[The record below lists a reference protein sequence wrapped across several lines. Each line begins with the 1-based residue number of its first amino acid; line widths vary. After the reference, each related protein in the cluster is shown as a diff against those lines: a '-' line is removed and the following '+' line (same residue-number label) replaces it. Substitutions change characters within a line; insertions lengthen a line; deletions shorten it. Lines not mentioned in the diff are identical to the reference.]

1 MIDSIDSFPVINSLN
16 QNQQYY
22 QNMFEIKTKLQFT
35 NAYELKKR
43 ILNENGKTFSLAS
56 LQGSAH
62 FKSIKQKANESFF
75 KDSHK
80 SSNKVTQSKLIKS
93 SRSLKSLKRLNES
106 VRIEKSQFS
115 RKIVEDRLNKT

>member
-62 FKSIKQKANESFF
+62 FKSIKQKAN
-75 KDSHK
+75 
-80 SSNKVTQSKLIKS
+80 
-93 SRSLKSLKRLNES
+93 
-106 VRIEKSQFS
+106 
-115 RKIVEDRLNKT
+115 